1 MKKTVAMALVGAMTC
16 SLLSGCGNSGS
27 RTNSGS
33 TTAAGGDTAAA
44 ESAANTTTGG
54 AADMPEVSTTLAI
67 MLAPDHP
74 QCVAAQNI
82 LAKEV
87 SDATGGKFKI
97 DVQTNGALGSDSET
111 VEATIM
117 GTMDMTGTS
126 AATLAAVDPSWYIL
140 DVPYV
145 FTSKEQARE
154 ALDGKLGEYLSN
166 SLEESCGM
174 ICLGFG
180 ESGMRNLSNNSK
192 EITAPADLSGMKIRV
207 LENKYHLATFQ
218 ALGANPTAMSF
229 SEVYTA
235 MQTKQ
240 IDGQDNPITIT
251 STNKFYEVQKHY
263 TLTEHMFCANT
274 VTVNAKWFRSLP
286 ESYQQILK
294 DAVKNMI
301 KEQRRLIDEN
311 EKVYL
316 KEMEEKGC
324 KVTTLTDEQKQGFAD
339 ATQKVRDDF
348 AKEFG
353 ESGKTMIDLAA
364 EYEK

>member
-1 MKKTVAMALVGAMTC
+1 MKKTVAMVLTGVLAC
-16 SLLSGCGNSGS
+16 SMLSGCGGSGS
-27 RTNSGS
+27 GTSGGS
-33 TTAAGGDTAAA
+33 AAA
-44 ESAANTTTGG
+44 PDAANTEAAAG
-54 AADMPEVSTTLAI
+54 ASEDMPEVTATLAI

-74 QCVAAQNI
+74 QCIAAQDV

-87 SDATGGKFKI
+87 SEATGGKFTI
-97 DVQTNGALGSDSET
+97 DVQTNGTLGSDAET

-117 GTMDMTGTS
+117 GTMDMTGTA
-126 AATLAAVDPSWYIL
+126 AATLATVDPNWYIL
-140 DVPYV
+140 DIPYV

-154 ALDGKLGEYLSN
+154 ALDGKLGEYLSK
-166 SLEESCGM
+166 SLEESNGM

-192 EITAPADLSGMKIRV
+192 EITSPADLSGMKIRV

-274 VTVNAKWFRSLP
+274 VTVNAKWFNSLP
-286 ESYQQILK
+286 ESYQTILR

-311 EKVYL
+311 EKAYV

-324 KVTTLTDEQKQGFAD
+324 NVTALTDEQKQSFVD
-339 ATQKVRDDF
+339 ATEKVREDF

-353 ESGKTMIDLAA
+353 DSGKTMLDLAA